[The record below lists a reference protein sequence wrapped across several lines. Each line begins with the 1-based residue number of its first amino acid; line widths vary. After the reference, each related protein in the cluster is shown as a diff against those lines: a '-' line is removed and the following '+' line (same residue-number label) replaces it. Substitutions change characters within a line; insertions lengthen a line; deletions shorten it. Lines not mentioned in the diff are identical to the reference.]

1 MIPGRPIVR
10 HTQRVRYVVLNAC
23 RITWFKVSDSQ
34 RLAGWGLQAT
44 PGGNIRRKSV
54 RPVRPAVRPSA
65 VPSVAPPW
73 TRPGSDVLDGQSTP
87 ARQRPS
93 PSLPPSFPLD
103 QEGPQL
109 RAAVRPHPPTPSH
122 SISIAVPA
130 VIQEGEKGG
139 NNHSGFVLA

>member
-10 HTQRVRYVVLNAC
+10 HTQRVRDVVLNAC

-54 RPVRPAVRPSA
+54 RRPCRPS
-65 VPSVAPPW
+65 PL
-73 TRPGSDVLDGQSTP
+73 PGRGRAATSWMGSQHRRGSGHIP
-87 ARQRPS
+87 

-122 SISIAVPA
+122 SISISVPA
-130 VIQEGEKGG
+130 VKQEGEKGG